1 MLLRLQFEINDFD
14 TDVNG
19 NNGSERK
26 TTLKARVDR
35 GDLLVGHRYRPLIPL
50 KPVSSVPVRIKWFD
64 SGVRSSECRRIRLR
78 QLATI
83 PQSVSLERLDS
94 SRHVVVEHCIELT

>member
-50 KPVSSVPVRIKWFD
+50 KSVWSVPVRIKW
-64 SGVRSSECRRIRLR
+64 
-78 QLATI
+78 
-83 PQSVSLERLDS
+83 LDS
-94 SRHVVVEHCIELT
+94 PAGRQSAEGTSLSDRVVVEHCTRL